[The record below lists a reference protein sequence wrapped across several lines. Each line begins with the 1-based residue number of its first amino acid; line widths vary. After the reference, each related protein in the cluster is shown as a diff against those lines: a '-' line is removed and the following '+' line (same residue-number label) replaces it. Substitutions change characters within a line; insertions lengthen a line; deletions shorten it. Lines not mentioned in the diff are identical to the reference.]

1 MNDQTDQDI
10 LKNSLAKGMNYS
22 NWWFFSGG
30 KGHVYI
36 SPGIN
41 YVLRFHKLSLGPV
54 VLLMSSHAGL
64 RWNLVWLI

>member
-1 MNDQTDQDI
+1 MNDQNDQDI
-10 LKNSLAKGMNYS
+10 LKNSLGYELFKLMI
-22 NWWFFSGG
+22 FFRG

-64 RWNLVWLI
+64 G